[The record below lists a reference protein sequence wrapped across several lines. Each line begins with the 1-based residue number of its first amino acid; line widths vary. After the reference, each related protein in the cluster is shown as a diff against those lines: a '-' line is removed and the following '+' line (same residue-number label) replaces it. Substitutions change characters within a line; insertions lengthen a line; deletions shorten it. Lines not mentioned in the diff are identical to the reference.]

1 MLERV
6 IQETD
11 ENPQQA
17 IIWLHGLG
25 ADGNDFVPVIPLLGL
40 RRPTR
45 LIFPHAPI
53 QPVTVNGG
61 MAMRAWY
68 DIYEMTL
75 ERKIDQAG
83 IEASAAEVI
92 ELIEEQRAQGIALD
106 QIFLVG
112 FSQGGAVALHVLAR
126 FPNQLAGVLALST
139 YSPDLDQALTHNGS
153 VETPLAIHHGVQDAV
168 VPESLGQRTRDRFDQ
183 LGFAPSYRTWPM
195 AHSVLPEQLTEIGQW
210 IHQQTGS

>member
-92 ELIEEQRAQGIALD
+92 ELIEEQRAQGIALE

-126 FPNQLAGVLALST
+126 YPHQLAGVLALST